1 MARPAQLIN
10 PTTEKSMNAM
20 TPTELVEMP
29 QAAPTG
35 QHPTPA
41 LLLQMAVQ
49 QGADLEKLEKLME
62 LQERW
67 EATESRKAYD
77 RAFSEF
83 KAEAVRIL
91 KNREVTDGPLRGK
104 SYAELFAV
112 VNAVTP
118 ALSKHG
124 LSSSWKITRDE
135 PQWIEVTCTLK
146 HLGGH
151 FETVSMGGPP
161 DAGGAKNAIMAR
173 ASTVS
178 YLQRY
183 TLKAITGLSEQ
194 GDDDDGGHGPRG
206 AQDPADDGQE
216 HPQLQAGRDAAMQG
230 MKAVT
235 AWWGTLDAQARKALN
250 DDFRELRKVAARADQ
265 AGG

>member
-1 MARPAQLIN
+1 
-10 PTTEKSMNAM
+10 MND
-20 TPTELVEMP
+20 TTELVEVP
-29 QAAPTG
+29 QAAQQHPT
-35 QHPTPA
+35 PTPA

-49 QGADLEKLEKLME
+49 QGADLDKLERLMA

-77 RAFSEF
+77 RAFSDF

-91 KNREVTDGPLRGK
+91 KNRQVNDGPLRGK
-104 SYAELFAV
+104 AYAELFAV

-135 PQWIEVTCTLK
+135 PQWIEVTCTIK
-146 HLGGH
+146 HVGGH
-151 FETVSMGGPP
+151 FETVAMGGPP

-173 ASTVS
+173 ASTVT
-178 YLQRY
+178 YLERY

-194 GDDDDGGHGPRG
+194 DDDDDGGHR
-206 AQDPADDGQE
+206 DGQGTDAGDTTDE
-216 HPQLQAGRDAAMQG
+216 HPKLQAGRDAAMQG
-230 MKAVT
+230 MESLT
-235 AWWGTLDAQARKALN
+235 AWWGKLSAQDRKAMN
-250 DDFRELRKVAARADQ
+250 GNFPGLRSAAQRADR
-265 AGG
+265 GG

>member
-1 MARPAQLIN
+1 
-10 PTTEKSMNAM
+10 MNAI
-20 TPTELVEMP
+20 TQAELVELP
-29 QAAPTG
+29 QAA
-35 QHPTPA
+35 QQKQAPTPA
-41 LLLQMAVQ
+41 ILLQMAVE
-49 QGADLEKLEKLME
+49 QGADLDKLERLMA

-77 RAFSEF
+77 RAFSDF

-135 PQWIEVTCTLK
+135 PQWIEVTCTIK
-146 HLGGH
+146 HVGGH
-151 FETVSMGGPP
+151 FETVAMGGPP

-173 ASTVS
+173 ASTVT
-178 YLQRY
+178 YLERY

-194 GDDDDGGHGPRG
+194 GDDDDGGHRQGQG
-206 AQDPADDGQE
+206 AAGATESSEQPQE
-216 HPQLQAGRDAAMQG
+216 HPKLQAGRDAAMQG

-235 AWWGTLDAQARKALN
+235 AWWGSLNAQERKALN
-250 DDFRELRKVAARADQ
+250 DDFGALRKVAARADQ

>member
-1 MARPAQLIN
+1 
-10 PTTEKSMNAM
+10 MNAI
-20 TPTELVEMP
+20 TQAELVELP
-29 QAAPTG
+29 QAA
-35 QHPTPA
+35 QQKQAPTPA
-41 LLLQMAVQ
+41 ILLQMAVE
-49 QGADLEKLEKLME
+49 QGADLDKLERLMA

-77 RAFSEF
+77 RAFSDF

-146 HLGGH
+146 HVGGH
-151 FETVSMGGPP
+151 FETVAMGGPP

-173 ASTVS
+173 ASTVT
-178 YLQRY
+178 YLERY

-194 GDDDDGGHGPRG
+194 GDDDDGGHRQGQGEAAATESGQP
-206 AQDPADDGQE
+206 PQE
-216 HPQLQAGRDAAMQG
+216 HPKLQAGRDAAMQG

-235 AWWGTLDAQARKALN
+235 EWWGTLNAQDRKALN
-250 DDFRELRKVAARADQ
+250 DAFRDLRKVAARADQ
-265 AGG
+265 AGS

>member
-1 MARPAQLIN
+1 MHDLIDVAEAPAIK
-10 PTTEKSMNAM
+10 TNA
-20 TPTELVEMP
+20 
-29 QAAPTG
+29 QA

-49 QGADLEKLEKLME
+49 QGADLDKLEKLMA

-67 EATESRKAYD
+67 EKNEAKKAFD
-77 RAFSEF
+77 TAFAAF
-83 KAEAVRIL
+83 KAQAVRIV
-91 KNREVTDGPLRGK
+91 KNREVNNGPLAGK
-104 SYAELFAV
+104 RYAELFSV

-118 ALSKHG
+118 ALSAHG
-124 LSSSWKITRDE
+124 LSSSWAITKDE
-135 PQWIEVTCTLK
+135 KDWLEVTCTIK
-146 HLGGH
+146 HSAGH
-151 FETVSMGGPP
+151 SESVSMGGPP
-161 DAGGAKNAIMAR
+161 DVGGAKNPIQAR

-194 GDDDDGGHGPRG
+194 DDDDDGGHGARTAH
-206 AQDPADDGQE
+206 AQGDDGEE
-216 HPQLQAGRDAAMQG
+216 HPRLQAGRDAAMLG

-235 AWWGTLDAQARKALN
+235 EWWGTLNAKDRKALN

-265 AGG
+265 AGS

>member
-1 MARPAQLIN
+1 
-10 PTTEKSMNAM
+10 MNAM
-20 TPTELVEMP
+20 TPTELVEVP
-29 QAAPTG
+29 QAAQQ

-49 QGADLEKLEKLME
+49 QGADLDKLERLMA

-67 EATESRKAYD
+67 EATEARKAYD
-77 RAFSEF
+77 RAFSDF

-91 KNREVTDGPLRGK
+91 KNRQVNDGPLRGK
-104 SYAELFAV
+104 AYAELFAV

-135 PQWIEVTCTLK
+135 PQWIEVTCTIK
-146 HLGGH
+146 HVGGH
-151 FETVSMGGPP
+151 FETVAMGGPP

-173 ASTVS
+173 ASTVT
-178 YLQRY
+178 YLERY

-194 GDDDDGGHGPRG
+194 DDDDDGGHR
-206 AQDPADDGQE
+206 DGQGTDASDTTDE
-216 HPQLQAGRDAAMQG
+216 HPKLQAGRDAAMQG
-230 MKAVT
+230 LKAVT
-235 AWWGTLDAQARKALN
+235 EWWGKLNAQERKALN
-250 DDFRELRKVAARADQ
+250 DAFRDLRKVAARADQ